1 MAYCINCGAKTKSI
15 IPPMDNRVREVC
27 SVCSYVH
34 YVNPNNI
41 VGVIGSFEGK
51 VLLCKRN
58 TEPRKDYWTVPA
70 GFMENGESLLE
81 GAQREAKEEVGI
93 EPVPSN
99 LFMVYSVPHISQ
111 VHFYFYSK
119 LKDQSTTIGDEI
131 NDVMFAAY
139 KDIPWDDLA
148 FKSIRVLLEH
158 FFEVGEEKAANSFF
172 NLTSN
177 G

>member
-1 MAYCINCGAKTKSI
+1 
-15 IPPMDNRVREVC
+15 MDNRVREVC

-148 FKSIRVLLEH
+148 FNSIRVLLEH
-158 FFEVGEEKAANSFF
+158 FFKVGEEKSAHSFF
-172 NLTSN
+172 NLSSDN
-177 G
+177 